1 MDLHISENIR
11 RLRKD
16 RRMTQEQLAEALGI
30 TVGAVYKWENGLAM
44 PEIRLLVELADL
56 FEVSVDYL
64 LGYEVYERGVDT
76 SVERIWSLVK
86 QRRHKESVQEAEKAL
101 QKYPNDF
108 NIIYYSAQA
117 YFLLITQDKK
127 AAERCIELLERACLL
142 FEQNTNKNI
151 TLRELRESIA
161 SCYIGLKQYDKCVEL
176 LKDLNSDGSQDPM
189 IGMVL
194 AHYCRR
200 AEDALPYLTGGLYG
214 NLTPLA
220 RSVLGFSKAYT
231 LLGQYD
237 NAYNV
242 VQWMIDTV
250 NGLRDSDAL
259 SFWDKVEAV
268 FLTLLSDSALRMG
281 DKETAYRHLR
291 EARDIAQRFDAAPDY
306 RTHVGL
312 KFYHCGTDNYSLDDM
327 GDTALLA
334 IENTLERDACDETKM
349 IWKEIKD
356 ET

>member
-56 FEVSVDYL
+56 FEVSVDYI
-64 LGYEVYERGVDT
+64 LGYEVHERGVDT
-76 SVERIWSLVK
+76 AVERISSLIK
-86 QRRHKESVQEAEKAL
+86 QRRHKESLQEAEKAL

-108 NIIYYSAQA
+108 KIIYCSAQA
-117 YFLLITQDKK
+117 YLLLITQDKK
-127 AAERCIELLERACLL
+127 AAERCVELLERACLL

-151 TLRELRESIA
+151 TLKYLRESIA

-176 LKDLNSDGSQDPM
+176 LKDLNADGSQDSM

-194 AHYCRR
+194 ANYCHR

-214 NLTPLA
+214 NLFPLA
-220 RSVLGFSKAYT
+220 RSVMGFSKAYS
-231 LLGQYD
+231 LLGQHE
-237 NAYNV
+237 NAYNAIR
-242 VQWMIDTV
+242 WMIDAMK
-250 NGLRDSDAL
+250 GLRNGAVI
-259 SFWDKVEAV
+259 SFLDKLEAV
-268 FLTLLSDSALRMG
+268 FLALLADSALRMG
-281 DKETAYRHLR
+281 DKETTLRHLR
-291 EARDIAQRFDAAPDY
+291 DARDIAQEFDAAPDY
-306 RTHVGL
+306 RMHVGV

-334 IENTLERDACDETKM
+334 IENILELNACDETKM
-349 IWKEIKD
+349 IWKEINN
-356 ET
+356 ES

>member
-76 SVERIWSLVK
+76 AVERIGSLAA
-86 QRRHKESVQEAEKAL
+86 QRRHKESTQEAEKAL

-108 NIIYYSAQA
+108 RVIYYSAQA
-117 YFLLITQDKK
+117 YFLMITQDKK
-127 AAERCIELLERACLL
+127 AAERCIALLERACLL
-142 FEQNTNKNI
+142 FEQNTNEKI
-151 TLRELRESIA
+151 TLRQLRESIA
-161 SCYIGLKQYDKCVEL
+161 SCYIGLEQYDKCVEL
-176 LKDLNSDGSQDPM
+176 LRDLNADGSQDPM

-194 AHYCRR
+194 AHYCHR
-200 AEDALPYLTGGLYG
+200 AEEALPYLTTGLYG
-214 NLTPLA
+214 NLIPLA

-237 NAYNV
+237 NAYSV
-242 VQWMIDTV
+242 VRWMIDTTK
-250 NGLRDSDAL
+250 GLRDGAATN
-259 SFWDKVEAV
+259 FWDKMEAV
-268 FLTLLSDSALRMG
+268 FLTLLADSALRMG
-281 DKETAYRHLR
+281 DPETAQRHLR
-291 EARDIAQRFDAAPDY
+291 EARDVARKFDTAPDY

-312 KFYHCGTDNYSLDDM
+312 KFWHGDTGLYSLDDM

-334 IENTLERDACDETKM
+334 MENILRRDVCDETKTLWM
-349 IWKEIKD
+349 RIKD
-356 ET
+356 EE

>member
-76 SVERIWSLVK
+76 LVERIWSLVK

-108 NIIYYSAQA
+108 KIIYYSAQA

-151 TLRELRESIA
+151 TLKELRESIA

-176 LKDLNSDGSQDPM
+176 LKDLNADGSQDPM

-250 NGLRDSDAL
+250 NGLRSNDAL

-291 EARDIAQRFDAAPDY
+291 EARNIAQRFDTAPDY

-312 KFYHCGTDNYSLDDM
+312 KFYHGGTDHYSLDDM

-334 IENTLERDACDETKM
+334 IENTLERDACDETKT

-356 ET
+356 EK

>member
-30 TVGAVYKWENGLAM
+30 TVGAVYKWESGLAM
-44 PEIRLLVELADL
+44 PEVRLLVELADL

-76 SVERIWSLVK
+76 VVERIGNLVT
-86 QRRHKESVQEAEKAL
+86 QRRHKESIQEAEKAL

-108 NIIYYSAQA
+108 KIIYRSAQA
-117 YFLLITQDKK
+117 YFLLVAHDKK

-176 LKDLNSDGSQDPM
+176 LKDLNADGSQDPM

-194 AHYCRR
+194 ALFCHR
-200 AEDALPYLTGGLYG
+200 AEDALPYLTAGLYG
-214 NLTPLA
+214 TLTPLV
-220 RSVLGFSKAYT
+220 RSVMGFSKAYT
-231 LLGQYD
+231 LLGQHD
-237 NAYNV
+237 NAYSV
-242 VQWMIDTV
+242 VQWMIDTM
-250 NGLRDSDAL
+250 NGLRDGAVTSV
-259 SFWDKVEAV
+259 WDKFEAV

-281 DKETAYRHLR
+281 DIETACRHLR
-291 EARDIAQRFDAAPDY
+291 EARDMAQRFDAAPNY
-306 RTHVGL
+306 RMHVGL
-312 KFYHCGTDNYSLDDM
+312 KFYHCGTENYSLDDM

-334 IENTLERDACDETKM
+334 IENTLEQNACDETKM